1 MIIKASLSRNKII
14 FSLLFVLVTATFT
27 NIVKA
32 HTVKVSNDIGAT
44 IHIEPNDRA
53 RAGEV
58 ALTWFALTEKG
69 GKIVPLRDCNCRLTI
84 YAQPHT
90 PGEPA
95 LLEPPLKPMNVER
108 YEGIPGAEITFPK
121 PGVYELQLTGKSRTG
136 ENWQPFELKFEVIVA
151 TGKPI
156 VAEELKKKDQKSGNS
171 SKGLDLVKPLLIGVI
186 IISSIGIIVFLS
198 NLVKGK
204 LKRDRDQD

>member
-1 MIIKASLSRNKII
+1 
-14 FSLLFVLVTATFT
+14 
-27 NIVKA
+27 
-32 HTVKVSNDIGAT
+32 
-44 IHIEPNDRA
+44 
-53 RAGEV
+53 
-58 ALTWFALTEKG
+58 
-69 GKIVPLRDCNCRLTI
+69 
-84 YAQPHT
+84 
-90 PGEPA
+90 
-95 LLEPPLKPMNVER
+95 
-108 YEGIPGAEITFPK
+108 
-121 PGVYELQLTGKSRTG
+121 
-136 ENWQPFELKFEVIVA
+136 VIVA

>member
-1 MIIKASLSRNKII
+1 MLIKSNKYRHKRIL
-14 FSLLFVLVTATFT
+14 SLLFILLTATFT

-32 HTVKVSNDIGAT
+32 HTVKISNNIGAT

-58 ALTWFALTEKG
+58 ASTWFALTQKG
-69 GKIVPLRDCNCRLTI
+69 GKVVPLSDCNCHLAI

-90 PGEPA
+90 LGEPA

-108 YEGIPGAEITFPK
+108 YQGIPGAEITFPK
-121 PGVYELQLTGKSRTG
+121 PGVYELQLTGKPRTG
-136 ENWQPFELKFEVIVA
+136 GNWQPFELKFQVIVA

-156 VAEELKKKDQKSGNS
+156 VAENLEKTAHKSGNS
-171 SKGLDLVKPLLIGVI
+171 SKGLDLVKPVLVGAI
-186 IISSIGIIVFLS
+186 IVSSIGIIVVLLK
-198 NLVKGK
+198 LVKAK
-204 LKRDRDQD
+204 LNGS

>member
-1 MIIKASLSRNKII
+1 MLIKATKYRYKRI
-14 FSLLFVLVTATFT
+14 FYFLFILITATLT
-27 NIVKA
+27 NIVNA

-44 IHIEPNDRA
+44 LHIEPKDQA
-53 RAGEV
+53 RAGEAAPV
-58 ALTWFALTEKG
+58 WFALTQKG
-69 GKIVPLRDCNCRLTI
+69 GRSVPLRDCNCHLAI

-121 PGVYELQLTGKSRTG
+121 PGVYELELTGKPSTG

-151 TGKPI
+151 QGMEKT
-156 VAEELKKKDQKSGNS
+156 AHTSGQS
-171 SKGLDLVKPLLIGVI
+171 SKGLDPFKPVLIGAI
-186 IISSIGIIVFLS
+186 IISSIGIIVFLG
-198 NLVKGK
+198 NHRNK
-204 LKRDRDQD
+204 

>member
-1 MIIKASLSRNKII
+1 MIVKSGSYGYKKI
-14 FSLLFVLVTATFT
+14 SLLLFILLTATLT

-58 ALTWFALTEKG
+58 APVWFALTQKG
-69 GKIVPLRDCNCRLTI
+69 GKTVSLRDCNCHLAI

-121 PGVYELQLTGKSRTG
+121 PGVYELQLTGKPRTG
-136 ENWQPFELKFEVIVA
+136 ENWQPFELKFEVMVA
-151 TGKPI
+151 TGNPI
-156 VAEELKKKDQKSGNS
+156 LAQGLENTAHKSGQS
-171 SKGLDLVKPLLIGVI
+171 SKGLDLVKLMLIGAS
-186 IISSIGIIVFLS
+186 IISLIGIIVFL
-198 NLVKGK
+198 VKHINVM
-204 LKRDRDQD
+204 

>member
-58 ALTWFALTEKG
+58 APTWFALTKKG
-69 GKIVPLRDCNCRLTI
+69 GKTVPLRDCNCRLTI

-95 LLEPPLKPMNVER
+95 LLEPPLKPMSVER

-121 PGVYELQLTGKSRTG
+121 PGVYELQLTGKPRTG

-151 TGKPI
+151 TGNPT
-156 VAEELKKKDQKSGNS
+156 VAQGAEKTAHISGQS
-171 SKGLDLVKPLLIGVI
+171 SKGLDLVKPVLIGAI
-186 IISSIGIIVFLS
+186 IISSIGIIVLLG
-198 NLVKGK
+198 NHRNK
-204 LKRDRDQD
+204 

>member
-1 MIIKASLSRNKII
+1 M
-14 FSLLFVLVTATFT
+14 LFVLATATFT

-58 ALTWFALTEKG
+58 APTWFALTKKG
-69 GKIVPLRDCNCRLTI
+69 GKTVPLRDCNCLLTI

-121 PGVYELQLTGKSRTG
+121 PGVYELQLRGKPGTGK
-136 ENWQPFELKFEVIVA
+136 NWQPFELKFEVIVA
-151 TGKPI
+151 TGNPT
-156 VAEELKKKDQKSGNS
+156 VAQGLEKTAHISGQS
-171 SKGLDLVKPLLIGVI
+171 LKGLDLVKPLLIGGI
-186 IISSIGIIVFLS
+186 IISSIGIIVLLG
-198 NLVKGK
+198 NHRNK
-204 LKRDRDQD
+204 